1 MVVPYRTIPGFCPAY
16 HMNKDRW
23 ITILPDGSSEKKDI
37 TALLAMSYTM
47 TATKVRMVK
56 RVPDSF
62 EYISTHEKGGATWK
76 TLLGKTLRNLV
87 SE

>member
-47 TATKVRMVK
+47 TATKVRRVK

-62 EYISTHEKGGATWK
+62 EFISVHTKKEGLHGKHFWEKH
-76 TLLGKTLRNLV
+76 
-87 SE
+87 

>member
-1 MVVPYRTIPGFCPAY
+1 MVVPYRAIPGFCPAY

-47 TATKVRMVK
+47 TATKVRRVK

-62 EYISTHEKGGATWK
+62 EFISVHTKKEGRHGKHFWEKH
-76 TLLGKTLRNLV
+76 
-87 SE
+87 